1 MRTHVGAQEGLRA
14 PAGQEGMCVCGGN
27 LQEEGGTGWNHCYQ
41 LEDSSTS
48 GARYQRV
55 ATYSVR
61 AWPSGPSGRS
71 LRERARPKSHSFTR
85 QLASRRTL
93 DGWERGSGLR
103 ADGLGLADTEVGAHR
118 GTVAGAWVVPSDPGG

>member
-1 MRTHVGAQEGLRA
+1 MGAQEDMAPWLGKRA
-14 PAGQEGMCVCGGN
+14 CGGGH
-27 LQEEGGTGWNHCYQ
+27 LHEEGGMGWSHCYQ

-71 LRERARPKSHSFTR
+71 LRERARPKSQSFTR

-93 DGWERGSGLR
+93 DGWGRGSELR
-103 ADGLGLADTEVGAHR
+103 TDGLGLEDAAVGAEWKGR
-118 GTVAGAWVVPSDPGG
+118 G